1 MVNCVSSGIELQ
13 WLQQCHH
20 IHNDMFFVCA
30 AILFQ
35 SPLLFLTCVVAT
47 QALFVAMVGGWAE
60 CLEVGNPEPTDEAPA
75 LTLVNHLWWQL
86 LSPYLK
92 TAGNIISTYYAEDPE
107 VYFKKQ
113 RNDRHLDFHELGY
126 PQSGGRPHPHLLW
139 PLCAQSFATCLTMW
153 GIGFSKFGCGVPQH
167 LSVGSSQRPLWS
179 HWHRRFASWSIQ
191 DGSCSSQRAWKRS
204 RVWKSC
210 WRSVK
215 HSWID
220 WGVHDWLQGSKG
232 LRICSPVTCPQ
243 SQSTSWPWLL
253 GLGLEGIRKRWLRP
267 DRHRTH
273 GLRILTHRTHG
284 LRPMD
289 LLGSLGIRKRW
300 LRWDRHRT
308 DGLREVARP
317 TSNPWTSDL
326 LGAHGNDFGALG
338 WMECDFWTLKLV
350 TGDFEIPWQVTS
362 TSN

>member
-126 PQSGGRPHPHLLW
+126 PQNWGTASP
-139 PLCAQSFATCLTMW
+139 AFAMAL
-153 GIGFSKFGCGVPQH
+153 V
-167 LSVGSSQRPLWS
+167 
-179 HWHRRFASWSIQ
+179 
-191 DGSCSSQRAWKRS
+191 
-204 RVWKSC
+204 
-210 WRSVK
+210 
-215 HSWID
+215 
-220 WGVHDWLQGSKG
+220 
-232 LRICSPVTCPQ
+232 CPQ
-243 SQSTSWPWLL
+243 
-253 GLGLEGIRKRWLRP
+253 LRYLSH
-267 DRHRTH
+267 DVRHRVLEVWLWRATTSQCWLESKTFVESLTQTICKLIH
-273 GLRILTHRTHG
+273 TGWFLQLPMGLKTLESLEELLKIREAFVDR
-284 LRPMD
+284 LRSSRLAP
-289 LLGSLGIRKRW
+289 GIQGYVIRNIPAKYGQTYGTW
-300 LRWDRHRT
+300 SYLI
-308 DGLREVARP
+308 VAP
-317 TSNPWTSDL
+317 
-326 LGAHGNDFGALG
+326 F
-338 WMECDFWTLKLV
+338 
-350 TGDFEIPWQVTS
+350 
-362 TSN
+362 